1 MNQDKKIKTG
11 DTTKENT
18 RETRPLEGE
27 VTCFHCSKVQTYE
40 ELLKNG
46 DCMQCGTNLI
56 GELF

>member
-27 VTCFHCSKVQTYE
+27 VTCFKCHTKHTYE
-40 ELLKNG
+40 SLLDGGRCSNCKEEIIG
-46 DCMQCGTNLI
+46 D
-56 GELF
+56 LF

>member
-1 MNQDKKIKTG
+1 MKQRNKT
-11 DTTKENT
+11 DNTVQENT
-18 RETRPLEGE
+18 RETRSNLEGE

>member
-1 MNQDKKIKTG
+1 MEKAKCTKKDPI
-11 DTTKENT
+11 TTL
-18 RETRPLEGE
+18 ETKRSNLEGE

-40 ELLKNG
+40 ELLKDG

>member
-1 MNQDKKIKTG
+1 MESKEKMSTKT
-11 DTTKENT
+11 DQTITLETK
-18 RETRPLEGE
+18 PLEGE
-27 VTCFHCSKVQTYE
+27 VTCFHCSKVQTYD